1 MNTLVLEE
9 TENGLQPIDVY
20 VKLANDRILFLTNQ
34 ITDNLATD
42 IIATMILKDYENSME
57 KITLFINSEGGDI
70 RNVFSI
76 IDTMNMIECP
86 VETIC
91 IGSAMNEAALILA
104 SGTKGMR
111 SATQNAIISC
121 TQLVADFMMHTNM
134 VDANNLMEI
143 LHVDNRRV
151 MEIYSQTTGKS
162 LKQVKADF
170 ERQKFFMRFLTFV
183 TLINWMTWEDT
194 CLIVYRCSSSY

>member
-20 VKLANDRILFLTNQ
+20 VKLANDRILFLTNE
-34 ITDNLATD
+34 ITDSLTTD
-42 IIATMILKDYENSME
+42 IIATLILKDYENSME
-57 KITLFINSEGGDI
+57 KVTLFINSDGGDI

-76 IDTMNMIECP
+76 CDTINMIECP

-104 SGTKGMR
+104 SGTRGMR

-121 TQLVADFMMHTNM
+121 TQLIADFAFRTNM
-134 VDANNLMEI
+134 VDADNLMKQLVI
-143 LHVDNRRV
+143 DNKRV
-151 MEIYSQTTGKS
+151 MEIYSRTSGKTV
-162 LKQVKADF
+162 KQVKTDF
-170 ERQKFFMRFLTFV
+170 ERQKFFDSNQAKKYGLIDFV
-183 TLINWMTWEDT
+183 
-194 CLIVYRCSSSY
+194 RKGSK